1 MERQLPKYVILVAGL
16 VMLIE
21 GFFKIPL
28 ISGWAA
34 QLRNWNIIIAAFAL
48 GLGAINL
55 ILLHSRRV
63 AEWDPGRSINSL
75 ALLFGIVLFGGF
87 GIIKGVTFP
96 SFQKLYDST
105 LVPMN
110 TAMFGTLIFFIVSA
124 AYRAFVV
131 RRAEA
136 AVILITAVLVM
147 LSQVPLGEAL
157 FPQSVKI
164 AQWLTNIPNNA
175 GQRGLIICAAFG
187 ALANSLRVLAGIQR
201 TS

>member
-1 MERQLPKYVILVAGL
+1 MERQLPKAVILVAGVL
-16 VMLIE
+16 MLIE
-21 GFFKIPL
+21 GFFKIP
-28 ISGWAA
+28 IVSSWSA
-34 QLRNWNIIIAAFAL
+34 QLRNWNIIISAFAL

-55 ILLHSRRV
+55 ILIHSRRV
-63 AEWDPGRSINSL
+63 AEWDTSKSINSL
-75 ALLFGIVLFGGF
+75 ALLFGLVLFGGLGVVK
-87 GIIKGVTFP
+87 GITFP
-96 SFQKLYDST
+96 LYQKMYDSMQ
-105 LVPMN
+105 VPMN

-157 FPQSVKI
+157 FPASVKI
-164 AQWLTNIPNNA
+164 AQWLTNVPNNA